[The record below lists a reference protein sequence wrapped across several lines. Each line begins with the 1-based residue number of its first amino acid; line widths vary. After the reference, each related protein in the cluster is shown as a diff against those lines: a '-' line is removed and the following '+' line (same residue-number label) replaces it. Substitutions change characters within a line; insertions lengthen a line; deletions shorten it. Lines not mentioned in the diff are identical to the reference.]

1 MSFRNFPPSA
11 PSQRSL
17 FNNIETS
24 TTASRPLKSW
34 RTFPVWRKHSTTS
47 SAFRTR
53 WRRCPRRRSNRKT
66 CKEYVLLIYA
76 MSIIGVKM
84 NEGKYFLDF
93 GLRDAYIILGPD
105 LDLKYKLYRYLISSK
120 ITSFSMFTN
129 TLLMK
134 DHHHLL
140 SGTDCTCESAIA
152 IVAELWPF
160 VAQFCI
166 WRSSYFLHH
175 ISSFVHMLS
184 CCDEI
189 EINSR
194 AIFNWTVPVL
204 HFHHAECLDQT

>member
-1 MSFRNFPPSA
+1 
-11 PSQRSL
+11 
-17 FNNIETS
+17 
-24 TTASRPLKSW
+24 
-34 RTFPVWRKHSTTS
+34 
-47 SAFRTR
+47 
-53 WRRCPRRRSNRKT
+53 
-66 CKEYVLLIYA
+66 

-120 ITSFSMFTN
+120 ITSFSMLTN

-166 WRSSYFLHH
+166 
-175 ISSFVHMLS
+175 
-184 CCDEI
+184 
-189 EINSR
+189 
-194 AIFNWTVPVL
+194 
-204 HFHHAECLDQT
+204 